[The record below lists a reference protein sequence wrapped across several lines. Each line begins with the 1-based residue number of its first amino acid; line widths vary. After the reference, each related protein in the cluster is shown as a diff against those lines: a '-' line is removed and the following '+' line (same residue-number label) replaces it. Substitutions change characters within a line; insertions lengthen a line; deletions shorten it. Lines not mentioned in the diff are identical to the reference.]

1 MNYPSLKDKTS
12 RLDTGECLTPSEN
25 PFSTNKV
32 TGHSLNY
39 PIGPTCVPTKVCI
52 ETCYFGRGPST
63 WSAALAKQSRLR
75 NSTILDP
82 VGTAGR
88 IANWARRLKLDY
100 VRWNGGGDLF
110 EESVRCLNVA
120 ARLMPDIPQ
129 WVVTRLAH
137 HAVNIE
143 PRPNVYVHFSVDRFS
158 WTRLAALRPLDD
170 LQWFWSYQCEPDER
184 PTHPIAPVVFR
195 DGYDPKGDA
204 LHSDD
209 CPLNAAE
216 DITGVCGRCRR
227 CFNGE
232 AVARAK
238 ELAPTLQ
245 ERI

>member
-1 MNYPSLKDKTS
+1 VPRSGRESVLDKQSDWSQSQLSDRSDLRADEGLRRDLLLRPGAVNVAGGS
-12 RLDTGECLTPSEN
+12 REAVEAPQLHD
-25 PFSTNKV
+25 
-32 TGHSLNY
+32 
-39 PIGPTCVPTKVCI
+39 
-52 ETCYFGRGPST
+52 RGP
-63 WSAALAKQSRLR
+63 AR
-75 NSTILDP
+75 D
-82 VGTAGR
+82 GR
-88 IANWARRLKLDY
+88 IAAWARRLKLDF

-110 EESVRCLNVA
+110 EESVQCLNVA
-120 ARLMPDIPQ
+120 AALMSDIPQ

-137 HAVNIE
+137 HAVNID
-143 PRPNVYVHFSVDRFS
+143 PQPNVYVHFSVDKFS
-158 WTRLAALRPLDD
+158 WTRLAALRPRDD

-184 PTHPIAPVVFR
+184 PVHPIAPVVFR
-195 DGYDPKGDA
+195 DGYDPKGDS

-238 ELAPTLQ
+238 ELAPSLQ